1 MIDLALAAAIGIFAA
16 LGGVFI
22 KDMKALLI
30 FTTLLSVVA
39 FSLAFILGMAT
50 IPLGLLGLATSIV
63 KVAKYSRRVVGSRV
77 KTYIAR
83 RRLAK
88 LEESVR
94 TLPENIIDIV
104 PAGSRR
110 AVHPLVVQMVSIANE
125 AYMKGYAVE
134 EPEWL
139 STVRHYLAALG
150 PEASA
155 DKTKVISEHEVVELD

>member
-1 MIDLALAAAIGIFAA
+1 MIDLALAAAIGIFAV
-16 LGGVFI
+16 LGGMFI
-22 KDMKALLI
+22 RDMKALLI
-30 FTTLLSVVA
+30 FIIILSVVA
-39 FSLAFILGMAT
+39 FSLVFVLGLAA
-50 IPLGLLGLATSIV
+50 IPLGLLGLATSTV
-63 KVAKYSRRVVGSRV
+63 KVAKYSRRVVSGRI

-83 RRLAK
+83 RRLAR

-94 TLPENIIDIV
+94 TLPENIIDVV

-110 AVHPLVVQMVSIANE
+110 AIHPLVVQMVAIANE

-139 STVRHYLAALG
+139 STVRLYLATLG
-150 PEASA
+150 PESNA